1 MFGWLAGYRTYV
13 AAAALVGMGV
23 AQAFGVAIPEA
34 AWIVLNG
41 LGLGAL
47 RAAVK

>member
-1 MFGWLAGYRTYV
+1 MQEWLAGYRTYI
-13 AAAALVGMGV
+13 AAAVLVGMGV
-23 AQAFGVAIPEA
+23 AQAFGIAIPEA
-34 AWIVLNG
+34 AWIVVNG